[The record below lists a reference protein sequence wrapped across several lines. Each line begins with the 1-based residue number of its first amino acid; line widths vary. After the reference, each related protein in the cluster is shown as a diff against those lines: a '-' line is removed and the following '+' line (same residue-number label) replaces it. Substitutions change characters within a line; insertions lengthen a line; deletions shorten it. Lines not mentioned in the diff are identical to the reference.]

1 MMSSGGAA
9 VVLMNRGIRGSTTE
23 VTPDELGLRHAD
35 EYHVRDLWPHTSTV
49 RSGDVQ
55 AWVPHAA
62 RMFLASP
69 GYNPPDVRNQWSHAA
84 KITKSAMKLR
94 QHRGIPTM
102 SHALGDG
109 QLAAGCEYRC
119 RR

>member
-49 RSGDVQ
+49 KSGDVQ

-69 GYNPPDVRNQWSHAA
+69 G
-84 KITKSAMKLR
+84 
-94 QHRGIPTM
+94 
-102 SHALGDG
+102 
-109 QLAAGCEYRC
+109 
-119 RR
+119 